1 MRGNL
6 HAILVHAADI
16 QDRDALVALLDQFA
30 HRFPRLV
37 VILADTAYRADW
49 RTDLEREYG
58 IEIRIVEKP
67 ADQQGFVVQKLR
79 WIVERSI
86 GWLGRYRRLARDY
99 EYLPQYSE
107 SWIHL
112 AAIGRLLQRLIPNP
126 SLEPPYKNQHRTPAL
141 ATSISP

>member
-1 MRGNL
+1 M
-6 HAILVHAADI
+6 
-16 QDRDALVALLDQFA
+16 
-30 HRFPRLV
+30 
-37 VILADTAYRADW
+37 
-49 RTDLEREYG
+49 
-58 IEIRIVEKP
+58 
-67 ADQQGFVVQKLR
+67 
-79 WIVERSI
+79 ERSI

-112 AAIGRLLQRLIPNP
+112 AAIGRLLQRLIPDP

>member
-6 HAILVHAADI
+6 LAILVHAADI

-67 ADQQGFVVQKLR
+67 A
-79 WIVERSI
+79 ERVDRDHE
-86 GWLGRYRRLARDY
+86 GELWLAFDSAEHG
-99 EYLPQYSE
+99 
-107 SWIHL
+107 H
-112 AAIGRLLQRLIPNP
+112 
-126 SLEPPYKNQHRTPAL
+126 
-141 ATSISP
+141 